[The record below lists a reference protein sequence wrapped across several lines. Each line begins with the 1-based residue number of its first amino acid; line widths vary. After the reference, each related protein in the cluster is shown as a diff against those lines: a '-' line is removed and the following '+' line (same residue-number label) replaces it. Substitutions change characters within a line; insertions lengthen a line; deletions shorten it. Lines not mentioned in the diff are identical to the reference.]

1 MQDLTRALAAVAVVA
16 TFTACAPAPPSQP
29 QAAVEP
35 EAVAETST
43 EAVDLAGT
51 EWVAATVD
59 GDPVA
64 ANVSPTM
71 SFDADGRVTGSAGC
85 NRYFGAYA
93 IDGGSITFGHL
104 AATQMMCP
112 PEQMQLEQ
120 RYLAT
125 LAGVA
130 TFERGVGR
138 LVLYSSDGGE
148 TMVLNE
154 VEPSPLVTGSVLYR
168 ERIAL
173 PPNATL
179 QVQLV
184 DVSRMDA
191 PAVVLGEQIV
201 SPTGQVPIPFE
212 IAYDPG
218 QIDDRMSYAI
228 QARIEVDGEL
238 MFISTRAYPVIT
250 RDSPTKDLEILVERA
265 GPASE

>member
-1 MQDLTRALAAVAVVA
+1 MQDVKRALVVVAVVA
-16 TFTACAPAPPSQP
+16 TFNACAPTPPSQP
-29 QAAVEP
+29 QAPAEP
-35 EAVAETST
+35 VAAGATAS

-51 EWVAATVD
+51 EWVAVTVD

-64 ANVSPTM
+64 ANVQSTI
-71 SFDADGRVTGSAGC
+71 SFDADGRVTGTAGC
-85 NRYFGAYA
+85 NRYFGAYT

-112 PEQMQLEQ
+112 PEQMEQEQ
-120 RYLAT
+120 RFLET
-125 LAGVA
+125 LSRAER
-130 TFERGVGR
+130 FERGVGQ
-138 LVLYSSDGGE
+138 LMLYSSEGGE
-148 TMVLNE
+148 VMVLNE

-173 PPNATL
+173 PPDATL

-184 DVSRMDA
+184 DVSRMDV
-191 PAVVLGEQIV
+191 PAVVLGEQVI

-212 IAYDPG
+212 IAYDPA

-250 RDSPTKDLEILVERA
+250 RDNPTKDLEILVERA
-265 GPASE
+265 GSATE